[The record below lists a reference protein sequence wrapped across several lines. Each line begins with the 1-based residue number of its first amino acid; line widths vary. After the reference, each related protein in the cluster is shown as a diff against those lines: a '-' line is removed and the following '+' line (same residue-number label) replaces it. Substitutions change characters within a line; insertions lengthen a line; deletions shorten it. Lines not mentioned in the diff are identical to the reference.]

1 MKDRLLYPCNCSG
14 SSDDGVNVKCNNT
27 NIASLSVGLR
37 QVTQLFVYAEYN
49 ALIYIKAIQYFLHHN
64 FSFSNYRFVH

>member
-14 SSDDGVNVKCNNT
+14 SGDDGVNVKCNNT

-37 QVTQLFVYAEYN
+37 QVTQLFSMISTMLRNTIFVT
-49 ALIYIKAIQYFLHHN
+49 KSKKVFP
-64 FSFSNYRFVH
+64 NYRFAH